1 MRWRM
6 DSPSAMR
13 FILPLRAAHSDG
25 ATLRASLNGIEVG
38 TCTLPKAT
46 WTECR
51 ISIDSRSTRS
61 GINELTLTSDTIA
74 AGREGDPR
82 ELAFEMQAGR
92 VRLGH

>member
-1 MRWRM
+1 M
-6 DSPSAMR
+6 DSQSAVR
-13 FILPLRAAHSDG
+13 FILPLRAAHADG
-25 ATLRASLNGIEVG
+25 ATLRASINGTEVV

-51 ISIDSRSTRS
+51 ISIDSGTTRG

-74 AGREGDPR
+74 PERDGDPR

-92 VRLGH
+92 VRVGQ